1 MTWEFCDQ
9 PEVDLQKRLSLWESQ
24 IEREGGLEIYN
35 EIDPR
40 IKLRMVNEKI
50 ASIEQQSDQFSGD
63 SKFIFLELSLDVLR
77 GVRWRLRNQVLA
89 QEVPDRKVPVTDAE
103 IEWARSVPLEK
114 MFQKLPRDRKVCCP
128 YHHEKTPSFHVYQRG
143 YCFGCGVSIDSIQW
157 SMDQLGL
164 SFVEA
169 VKALSVLGNV

>member
-63 SKFIFLELSLDVLR
+63 SKFLFLELSLDVLR
-77 GVRWRLRNQVLA
+77 GLRWRLRNQILA
-89 QEVPDRKVPVTDAE
+89 LELPDRKALITDQE
-103 IEWARSVPLEK
+103 IEIARSIPLEK
-114 MFQKLPRDRKVCCP
+114 LFHVLPKSRKVICP
-128 YHHEKTPSFHVYQRG
+128 YHADKTPSFHVYQRG
-143 YCFGCGVSIDSIQW
+143 YCFSCGVSIDSIQW
-157 SMDQLGL
+157 AMDQLGL

-169 VKALSVLGNV
+169 VKALCVIR